1 MTLREFLYNN
11 NVSSNDYD
19 AINNYLRVAYPDE
32 KFIFGKSLYGG
43 ITIVDLM
50 EFINSPQPQQNK
62 DVYALLQETNI
73 ILKQIRDEITRISD
87 KREQG

>member
-1 MTLREFLYNN
+1 MTLREYLYNN

-19 AINNYLRVAYPDE
+19 AINNYLRASYPNE

-43 ITIVDLM
+43 VTLVDLM
-50 EFINSPQPQQNK
+50 EFINSKPEQGK
-62 DVYALLQETNI
+62 DLYSLLQETNT

>member
-1 MTLREFLYNN
+1 MTLREYLYNN

-19 AINNYLRVAYPDE
+19 AINNYLRASYPNE

-43 ITIVDLM
+43 VTLVDLM
-50 EFINSPQPQQNK
+50 EFISAPQPQQNK
-62 DVYALLQETNI
+62 DVYALLQETNT

>member
-1 MTLREFLYNN
+1 MTVKEWLYNN
-11 NVSSNDYD
+11 NVASSDYD
-19 AINNYLRVAYPDE
+19 AINQLLKVRFPEE

-43 ITIVDLM
+43 VTLVDLM
-50 EFINSPQPQQNK
+50 EFINSKPEQGK
-62 DVYALLQETNI
+62 DLYSLLQETNT